1 MAAGRPAVGTPVHV
15 RLDDDL
21 LATLDAWRERQ
32 GMKRAEAVR
41 YLLGQALKVGS
52 VDDTLRNLHDM
63 SAEALFPEA
72 GGDVNAMYDL
82 VLAEEFESIAGIES
96 DPDRPVVIT
105 MCIHRSRGHWVVVE
119 ERWAS
124 SKTKQSRLDRIQSRR
139 LAVGKDKRD
148 AIQIYKGWMVE
159 VTKEFWREGEEP
171 LWPGEGV
178 DGDYVGYGDKS
189 IRWRG
194 LIPAGSIWHGEA

>member
-21 LATLDAWRERQ
+21 LATLDAWRDRQ

-52 VDDTLRNLHDM
+52 VDDTLSALHDM

-82 VLAEEFESIAGIES
+82 VLAEEFESIAAIES
-96 DPDRPVVIT
+96 DPDRPVVIA
-105 MCIHRSRGHWVVVE
+105 MGIHRSRGHWVVVE
-119 ERWAS
+119 ERWS
-124 SKTKQSRLDRIQSRR
+124 TSKTKMSGLGELQSRR
-139 LAVGKDKRD
+139 IAVGKDRRD
-148 AIQIYKGWMVE
+148 AVSIYKGWLVE
-159 VTKEFWREGEEP
+159 VTKEFWREGEPP
-171 LWPGEGV
+171 LWGEGV
-178 DGDYVGYGDKS
+178 DGDYLGYGDKDVK
-189 IRWRG
+189 WRG
-194 LIPAGSIWHGEA
+194 LIPAGSVWHGEE